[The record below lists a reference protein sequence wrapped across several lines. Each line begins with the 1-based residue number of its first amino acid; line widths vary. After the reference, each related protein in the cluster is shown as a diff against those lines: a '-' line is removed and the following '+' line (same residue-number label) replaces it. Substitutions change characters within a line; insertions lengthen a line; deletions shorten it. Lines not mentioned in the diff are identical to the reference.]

1 MLVLTRKLGE
11 SIRIGDN
18 VIVKIVDL
26 DGRHVKLGI
35 EAPRS
40 IAVNREEIYE
50 RIQKENKAASATQD
64 QGVQNIAAALRG
76 EKKVE
81 PPKNGNEPNGNRW

>member
-18 VIVKIVDL
+18 ISIKVVEL
-26 DGRHVKLGI
+26 DNRHVKIGI

-50 RIQKENKAASATQD
+50 RIQKENMAASSTQD
-64 QGVQNIAAALRG
+64 QSVKNIASAFRLNPPA
-76 EKKVE
+76 KK
-81 PPKNGNEPNGNRW
+81 

>member
-18 VIVKIVDL
+18 ISIKVVEL
-26 DGRHVKLGI
+26 DNRHVKIGI
-35 EAPRS
+35 EAPRT

-50 RIQKENKAASATQD
+50 RIQKENKAASTTQD
-64 QGVQNIAAALRG
+64 QGIMNIASMLRDIPPA
-76 EKKVE
+76 KK
-81 PPKNGNEPNGNRW
+81 

>member
-18 VIVKIVDL
+18 VVIKIVDL

-35 EAPRS
+35 EAPKS
-40 IAVNREEIYE
+40 VSVNREEIYD
-50 RIQKENKAASATQD
+50 RIQKENKEASTPID
-64 QGVQNIAAALRG
+64 SSLQNIAQQFR
-76 EKKVE
+76 KT
-81 PPKNGNEPNGNRW
+81 

>member
-11 SIRIGDN
+11 SIRIGDTI
-18 VIVKIVDL
+18 IVKIVDL

-40 IAVNREEIYE
+40 IAVNREEIFE
-50 RIQKENKAASATQD
+50 RIQRENKAASTLQD
-64 QGVQNIAAALRG
+64 QNVQNIAAAFRKDNTENKTG
-76 EKKVE
+76 KS
-81 PPKNGNEPNGNRW
+81 

>member
-18 VIVKIVDL
+18 IVIKIVDL

-35 EAPRS
+35 EAPKNVT
-40 IAVNREEIYE
+40 VNREEIYD
-50 RIQKENKAASATQD
+50 RIQKENFEASTSKELNLE
-64 QGVQNIAAALRG
+64 NIARQFRKTDG
-76 EKKVE
+76 SK
-81 PPKNGNEPNGNRW
+81 

>member
-11 SIRIGDN
+11 SIRIGDT

-35 EAPRS
+35 EAPKS

-50 RIQKENKAASATQD
+50 RIQRENRAASAMKEG
-64 QGVQNIAAALRG
+64 GVQNIAALLRQNPPDD
-76 EKKVE
+76 KK
-81 PPKNGNEPNGNRW
+81 GT

>member
-18 VIVKIVDL
+18 IVVKIVDL

-35 EAPRS
+35 EAPKNVS
-40 IAVNREEIYE
+40 VNREEIYE
-50 RIQKENKAASATQD
+50 RIQRENRAASINKDA
-64 QGVQNIAAALRG
+64 GLENIAQALRNK
-76 EKKVE
+76 E
-81 PPKNGNEPNGNRW
+81 

>member
-18 VIVKIVDL
+18 IVVKIVDL

-35 EAPRS
+35 EAPKNVS
-40 IAVNREEIYE
+40 VNREEIYE
-50 RIQKENKAASATQD
+50 RIQKENRAAATPKD
-64 QGVQNIAAALRG
+64 LGLQNIAQQFRQSG
-76 EKKVE
+76 EAKK
-81 PPKNGNEPNGNRW
+81 

>member
-11 SIRIGDN
+11 SIRIGDDI
-18 VIVKIVDL
+18 IVKIVDL

-35 EAPRS
+35 EAPKS

-50 RIQKENKAASATQD
+50 RIQRENRAASASKELN
-64 QGVQNIAAALRG
+64 VQNIAAVLRQNAHDASS
-76 EKKVE
+76 EKKPE
-81 PPKNGNEPNGNRW
+81 

>member
-18 VIVKIVDL
+18 IIVKIVDL

-35 EAPRS
+35 EAPKNVS
-40 IAVNREEIYE
+40 VNREEIYD
-50 RIQKENKAASATQD
+50 RIQKENREASKPID
-64 QGVQNIAAALRG
+64 VNLQNFAQQFRKNE
-76 EKKVE
+76 EKK
-81 PPKNGNEPNGNRW
+81 

>member
-18 VIVKIVDL
+18 IVIKVVDL

-35 EAPRS
+35 EAPRNV
-40 IAVNREEIYE
+40 AVNREEIYT
-50 RIQKENKAASATQD
+50 RIQNENKAASDTRRERDLKSVAD
-64 QGVQNIAAALRG
+64 AFR
-76 EKKVE
+76 KKSN
-81 PPKNGNEPNGNRW
+81 PDSDRK

>member
-18 VIVKIVDL
+18 IVVKIVDL

-35 EAPRS
+35 EAPKS
-40 IAVNREEIYE
+40 ISVNREEIYD
-50 RIQKENKAASATQD
+50 RIQQENREASTPVD
-64 QGVQNIAAALRG
+64 VNLQNIAQQFRKSG
-76 EKKVE
+76 EKK
-81 PPKNGNEPNGNRW
+81 

>member
-11 SIRIGDN
+11 SIRIGDT
-18 VIVKIVDL
+18 ITVKIVDL

-50 RIQKENKAASATQD
+50 RIQRENKAASAMKD
-64 QGVQNIAAALRG
+64 GGVQNIAAALRQ
-76 EKKVE
+76 
-81 PPKNGNEPNGNRW
+81 GNQENKTAP

>member
-18 VIVKIVDL
+18 IVVKIVDL

-35 EAPRS
+35 EAPKNVS
-40 IAVNREEIYE
+40 VNREEIYD
-50 RIQKENKAASATQD
+50 RIQKENREASIPKD
-64 QGVQNIAAALRG
+64 VNLQNIAQQFRKSE
-76 EKKVE
+76 EKK
-81 PPKNGNEPNGNRW
+81 

>member
-18 VIVKIVDL
+18 IVVKIVDL

-35 EAPRS
+35 EAPKNVT
-40 IAVNREEIYE
+40 VNREEIYE
-50 RIQKENKAASATQD
+50 RIQRENQAASSS
-64 QGVQNIAAALRG
+64 GNNGLENIVKALRNN
-76 EKKVE
+76 K
-81 PPKNGNEPNGNRW
+81 